1 MELKREVSADFWKKL
16 AEVLEVE
23 TAAARAVAEVESH
36 GSGFLPAP
44 AIRPKVLFEGHAFH
58 KLTAGRYDKDYPNLS
73 YPRWDRSQYSG
84 SLAGE
89 WKRLDQACLLDRA
102 AALQSASW
110 GMFQIMGF
118 NYSYAGYPDV
128 EAFVADQHAGAE
140 EQVRAFARFI
150 SRPPFLKALR
160 KKDWAGFAS
169 AYNGPGYRQNKYDT
183 KMETAYGRFQTATS
197 PAAGRKAASKT
208 KSVGKGKAV
217 ADTALPPGRESFAI
231 AETTR
236 RRNPR
241 RRNVRPD
248 PVDLRDWP
256 YQPNVAIAPR
266 DWMMPN
272 DPRPTKQQGDTNA
285 CTGFALAMTI
295 EYLLDRGGRP
305 VESISGYML
314 YDMARRYDEWAT
326 DQSEDTGSSL
336 RGVLKGWSRHGASAE
351 RLWAG
356 LGMPAAPKL
365 TEKDLDKLDRFND
378 KGKLDR
384 LELDR
389 LDDDWWL
396 DAVKRPMGSYYRI
409 SPENI
414 RDMHIA
420 LAETGVL
427 VASAFT
433 HSCWDLLLNDRATP
447 APTDIRQLD
456 VIRFQAGA
464 QDQGHAFA
472 IVGYTRDGF
481 IIHNSWGPR
490 WGRGGFAVLRYQ
502 DWLENAMD
510 CWVVQLGVVTAEHD
524 DVAKAPSLR
533 YEKPAGEPVGR
544 VVLSSDTTLADHE
557 IDPFVINMENEGKL
571 SHRGRFR
578 TDENDL
584 ALLLDRHLPVARK
597 LWNADAD
604 GIDLAIY
611 AHGGLTD
618 EEAAAKTARTWIPYL
633 YSRQI
638 FPVFLMWE
646 TGALK
651 TITDIFEDTVKD
663 DAVRA
668 GGEGWD
674 RFRQRVV
681 EWKDERL
688 EGLARLPGG
697 KLWQQMKQNANALS
711 ARSNSG
717 VKQLFDLLAER
728 MPNLPEIRLHLIG
741 HSAGAI
747 VHTYLAPRA
756 LEYDFHLR
764 TISLLAPAVRLDLFD
779 KNLGGQ
785 VAASKDI
792 RLLVSNLTDAAER
805 ADDTCRPYGHS
816 LLYLVSRSFEDHE
829 ETPLLGMEKHLVPAL
844 VTRPW
849 GAKVTQLPSPGC
861 IRKEGS
867 RATRAITHG
876 GMDDDEA
883 VREAVAEFI
892 KQKKPTG

>member
-1 MELKREVSADFWKKL
+1 MELKRDISADFWKKL

-23 TAAARAVAEVESH
+23 TAALRAVAEVESK

-44 AIRPKVLFEGHAFH
+44 AIRPKILFEGHAFH
-58 KLTAGRYDKDYPNLS
+58 KLTGGRYDDDYPNLS
-73 YPRWDRSQYSG
+73 YPNWDRSQYSG

-118 NYSYAGYPDV
+118 NYSYAGYLDV

-140 EQVRAFARFI
+140 EQARAFARFI

-160 KKDWAGFAS
+160 KKDWTAFAR

-183 KMETAYGRFQTATS
+183 KIGTAYGRYQADAS
-197 PAAGRKAASKT
+197 PAAGRKAT
-208 KSVGKGKAV
+208 KPKAVGKGRTTV
-217 ADTALPPGRESFAI
+217 DSALPPGRASFAI

-248 PVDLRDWP
+248 PVDLRDWV

-272 DPRPTKQQGDTNA
+272 DPRPTKQQGETNA
-285 CTGFALAMTI
+285 CTGFALAAAI

-314 YDMARRYDEWAT
+314 YDMARRYDEWAA

-336 RGVLKGWSRHGASAE
+336 RGVLKGWSRHGASAA
-351 RLWAG
+351 RLWG
-356 LGMPAAPKL
+356 DLPMPPAPQLSK
-365 TEKDLDKLDRFND
+365 KDLEKLDRLTSME
-378 KGKLDR
+378 KLDR
-384 LELDR
+384 LELDE
-389 LDDDWWL
+389 LGEDWWL

-433 HSCWDLLLNDRATP
+433 HSGWDLLLNEHATP
-447 APTDIRQLD
+447 APTDIKQLE
-456 VIRFQAGA
+456 VIKFQAGA
-464 QDQGHAFA
+464 RDQGHAFA
-472 IVGYTRDGF
+472 IVGYTRAGF
-481 IIHNSWGPR
+481 IIQNSWGPR

-510 CWVVQLGVVTAEHD
+510 CWAVQLGVVTAEHD

-533 YEKPAGEPVGR
+533 YEKAAGEPFGR
-544 VVLSSDTTLADHE
+544 VLLSSDTTLADHE

-578 TDENDL
+578 TNPEDL
-584 ALLLDRHLPVARK
+584 ALLLDRHLLVARK
-597 LWNADAD
+597 LWNTDGA
-604 GIDLAIY
+604 GIDMAIY

-618 EEAAAKTARTWIPYL
+618 EDAAAKAARVWIPYL

-638 FPVFLMWE
+638 FPIFLMWE
-646 TGALK
+646 TGGLK
-651 TITDIFEDTVKD
+651 TIANIFEDATKGE
-663 DAVRA
+663 AERA
-668 GGEGWD
+668 GGERWD
-674 RFRQRVV
+674 RFKQRFV

-688 EGLARLPGG
+688 EGLARLPGS

-711 ARSNSG
+711 GRRNSG
-717 VKQLFDLLAER
+717 VLQFLDLLAER
-728 MPNLPEIRLHLIG
+728 TPNLPEIRLHLIG

-747 VHTYLAPRA
+747 VHTFLGPRT
-756 LEYDFHLR
+756 LEYDLKLR

-779 KNLGGQ
+779 KKLGDHI
-785 VAASKDI
+785 AADKDI
-792 RLLVSNLTDAAER
+792 RLLISNLTDATER

-849 GAKVTQLPSPGC
+849 GAKVTQLPSPGR

-867 RATRAITHG
+867 KATRAITHG

-883 VREAVAEFI
+883 VREAVADFI
-892 KQKKPTG
+892 KQKQPAH

>member
-1 MELKREVSADFWKKL
+1 MERQIPEEFWKKS
-16 AEVLEVE
+16 AEILEVE
-23 TAAARAVAEVESH
+23 IAALRAVAEVESH

-58 KLTAGRYDKDYPNLS
+58 KLTGGRYDHGHPNLS

-84 SLAGE
+84 SLTGE

-110 GMFQIMGF
+110 GMFQVMGF
-118 NYSYAGYPDV
+118 NYSYAGYLDV
-128 EAFVADQHAGAE
+128 EAFVADQHAGAK
-140 EQVRAFARFI
+140 EQARAFARYI
-150 SRPPFLKALR
+150 SRPPFLETLR
-160 KKDWAGFAS
+160 KKDWAGFAG
-169 AYNGPGYRQNKYDT
+169 AYNGPGYRQNKYDS
-183 KMETAYGRFQTATS
+183 KLAAAYERYKADAK
-197 PAAGRKAASKT
+197 PAAGRKLTA
-208 KSVGKGKAV
+208 KGKAV
-217 ADTALPPGRESFAI
+217 ADAALPPGRESFA
-231 AETTR
+231 AVETVR

-272 DPRPTKQQGDTNA
+272 DPRPTKQQGDSNA
-285 CTGFALAMTI
+285 CTGFALAMAI

-314 YDMARRYDEWAT
+314 YNMARRYDEWAA
-326 DQSEDTGSSL
+326 DQSKDTGSSL
-336 RGVLKGWSRHGASAE
+336 RGALKGWSRHGASAQ
-351 RLWAG
+351 RLWIG
-356 LGMPAAPKL
+356 LYMPDAPQL
-365 TEKDLDKLDRFND
+365 TEKELENLDKPDTRAKPD
-378 KGKLDR
+378 PPGP
-384 LELDR
+384 E
-389 LDDDWWL
+389 DWWL

-420 LAETGVL
+420 LAEAGVL

-447 APTDIRQLD
+447 APTDVRQLD

-481 IIHNSWGPR
+481 IIQNSWGPH

-533 YEKPAGEPVGR
+533 YDKPDGNLVGR
-544 VVLSSDTTLADHE
+544 MVVLSSDTTLADHE

-571 SHRGRFR
+571 SQRGRFR
-578 TDENDL
+578 TDDKDL
-584 ALLLDRHLPVARK
+584 ALLLDRHLPVACKR
-597 LWNADAD
+597 WNAEAN

-618 EEAAAKTARTWIPYL
+618 EDAAAKTARTWIPYL

-646 TGALK
+646 TGVLK
-651 TITDIFEDTVKD
+651 TITDIFEDAAQGVTGP
-663 DAVRA
+663 A
-668 GGEGWD
+668 GGERWD
-674 RFRQRVV
+674 RFKQRVV

-711 ARSNSG
+711 ARGKSG
-717 VKQLFDLLAER
+717 VKLLFDLLAER
-728 MPNLPEIRLHLIG
+728 LPSLPEIRLHLVG

-747 VHTYLAPRA
+747 VHTFLAPRA
-756 LEYDFHLR
+756 LEYDFQLR
-764 TISLLAPAVRLDLFD
+764 TISLLAPAVTLKVFD
-779 KNLGGQ
+779 TQVGGRI
-785 VAASKDI
+785 AASKDI
-792 RLLVSNLTDAAER
+792 RLLISNLTDAAER

-816 LLYLVSRSFEDHE
+816 LLYLVSRSFENHE

-844 VTRPW
+844 VTKSW
-849 GAKVTQLPSPGC
+849 GAKVTQLPSPGY

-892 KQKKPTG
+892 KQKVP